1 MKKYFNNPNEI
12 LEVTSLVKRFTE
24 YVKIHTTSDEHS
36 ESSPS
41 TERQFDLARKLVTEL
56 RELGLSDARV
66 DEHCYVT
73 ATLPENTKGGASVGL
88 IAHLDTS
95 PAAPGEGV
103 TPLFHEEYDG
113 SPIRLKEDV
122 SITLED
128 TPELTRCIGD
138 TIVTSDGTTLLGAD
152 DKAGIAEIITVLEYL
167 KENPDLPHPKIR
179 IAFTPDEE
187 TGRGTAKF
195 PIETFGADV
204 AFTVDGTFDGEI
216 NVETFNA
223 DSAYVAIT
231 GVSTHPGTAKGKLV
245 NALRYM
251 SKFIERLPAEK
262 SPECTEGRDG
272 FIHPMEVNGDASKC
286 KCHLILRDFEEG
298 PLAEFGRTA
307 KEIAKVLKKEEPR
320 LKIDVEI
327 KRRYSNMYQFLRKK
341 PEITNRLS
349 EAVRRA
355 GVEPVIKPIRGGT
368 DGANLTKMGLPCPN
382 IFSGG
387 MNYHGPTEFISTRS
401 MGLAV
406 CVLLNLLTLYADSQD
421 GNSGLK

>member
-1 MKKYFNNPNEI
+1 MMKYFNNPNEI
-12 LEVTSLVKRFTE
+12 LEATSLVKRFTE

-36 ESSPS
+36 ESFPS
-41 TERQFDLARKLVTEL
+41 TERQFDLARRLVKEL
-56 RELGLSDARV
+56 RELGLIDAQV
-66 DEHCYVT
+66 DKHCYVT
-73 ATLPENTKGGASVGL
+73 ATLPGNIKGGITVGL

-103 TPLFHEEYDG
+103 APQFHEKYDG
-113 SPIRLKEDV
+113 SSIHLMDGV
-122 SITLED
+122 SITPED
-128 TPELTRCIGD
+128 TPELTACVGD
-138 TIVTSDGTTLLGAD
+138 TIITSDGTTLLGAD
-152 DKAGIAEIITVLEYL
+152 DKAGIAEILSALEYL
-167 KENPDLPHPKIR
+167 KNHPDLPHPKVR

-187 TGRGTAKF
+187 AGRGTAKF
-195 PIETFGADV
+195 PIEAFGADV

-223 DSAYVAIT
+223 DSAYITIT

-262 SPECTEGRDG
+262 SPERTEGREG

-286 KCHLILRDFEEG
+286 RSHLILRDFEEE
-298 PLAEFGRTA
+298 PLAEFGRIA
-307 KEIAKVLKKEEPR
+307 REIAKDLKKEEPR

-327 KRRYSNMYQFLRKK
+327 KRRYSNMYQFLRKR
-341 PEITNRLS
+341 PEITDRLK

-355 GVEPVIKPIRGGT
+355 DVEPIVRPIRGGT

-382 IFSGG
+382 IFAGG
-387 MNYHGPTEFISTRS
+387 MNYHGPTECISTRS
-401 MGLAV
+401 MGLVV
-406 CVLLNLLTLYADSQD
+406 CVLLNLLILYTDPQD
-421 GNSGLK
+421 

>member
-1 MKKYFNNPNEI
+1 MMKYFNNPNEI
-12 LEVTSLVKRFTE
+12 LEATSLVKRFTE
-24 YVKIHTTSDEHS
+24 YVKVHTTSDEHS
-36 ESSPS
+36 ESSPT
-41 TERQFDLARKLVTEL
+41 TERQFDLARKLIGEL
-56 RELGLSDARV
+56 EELGLPDAQV
-66 DEHCYVT
+66 DDHCYVT
-73 ATLPENTKGGASVGL
+73 ATLPGNVKGAATVGL

-95 PAAPGEGV
+95 PAAPGDGV
-103 TPLFHEEYDG
+103 TPLFHENYDG
-113 SPIRLKEDV
+113 SPIRLKDDV
-122 SITLED
+122 SITTED
-128 TPELTRCIGD
+128 TPELSSCIGD

-152 DKAGIAEIITVLEYL
+152 DKAGVAEIMTVLEYL
-167 KENPDLPHPKIR
+167 KENPELPRPEIR

-195 PIETFGADV
+195 PFETFGADL

-223 DSAYVAIT
+223 DSAYVTIT
-231 GVSTHPGTAKGKLV
+231 GVSTHPGTAKNKLV

-251 SKFIERLPAEK
+251 SRFIERLPAEK
-262 SPECTEGRDG
+262 SPELTEGRYG

-298 PLAEFGRTA
+298 PLAEFGQTV
-307 KEIAKVLKKEEPR
+307 KEIAEDLKKEEPR
-320 LKIDVEI
+320 LKVDVEI
-327 KRRYSNMYQFLRKK
+327 KRRYSNMYQFLKK
-341 PEITNRLS
+341 RPEIADRLS
-349 EAVRRA
+349 EAVRLA
-355 GVEPVIKPIRGGT
+355 GVEPVLKPIRGGT

-387 MNYHGPTEFISTRS
+387 MNYHGPTECISTRS

-421 GNSGLK
+421 G